1 METIANR
8 IANYLD
14 ADRTIWSD
22 IDRMRMVLGIQ
33 VLLHNIIMVGTI
45 LFAAKI
51 TGTFW
56 ETVILLTAY
65 GVLKMEAG
73 GVHFKKSSACLL
85 GTGIFVEAGVVISRQ
100 LNLNLIHIALVY
112 AVCLIVLAIIG
123 PQGTENNPISEKNY
137 EKLRK
142 RTVCIVTTYLIVTIF
157 MAICFKC
164 VPYLLFVAVI
174 FETLSLLPSY
184 IKNTRSS

>member
-14 ADRTIWSD
+14 TEKTIWSD

-33 VLLHNIIMVGTI
+33 VLLHNIIMISTI
-45 LFAAKI
+45 LFVAKI
-51 TGTFW
+51 TGIFW
-56 ETVILLTAY
+56 EAVILLTTY
-65 GVLKMEAG
+65 GMLKMTAG

-85 GTGIFVEAGVVISRQ
+85 GTGIFVEAGVMISRH
-100 LNLNLIHIALVY
+100 LNLNLMHIILVY
-112 AVCLIVLAIIG
+112 AACLIVLIIIG
-123 PQGTENNPISEKNY
+123 PQGTKNNPILEENY

-142 RTVCIVTTYLIVTIF
+142 KTVCIVMVYLIVTIL

-164 VPYLLFVAVI
+164 VPYLLFIAVA

-184 IKNTRSS
+184 IKKRSS